1 MHPEL
6 FELKALVAGR
16 LDAHRRREIDDHLG
30 TCADCSRHYVALM
43 LGSASPKTAEA
54 EARQGRVPSS
64 TGLLSFAAAGGVSD
78 APAYGIDAPLAAQP
92 SRPPVTRPPHSNL
105 AALETEFVPPVSR
118 AQVPVSTSFVDAIT
132 QLRAE
137 SEQGLRTAAT
147 AAAKTLERPAAAQAA
162 QTSIIPAPQK
172 PIVPKSHVLPPF
184 LQDGPVE
191 SSDAAP
197 ELVVTFSS
205 TPTRFARRRIVT
217 PPAPVE
223 AASYAPPVLRAAAQS
238 PAEPFGALVGA
249 VAAATAPAVV
259 EPMSPFVLHH
269 GVASPFDSHSADV
282 LHAERLAHKPKS
294 MMLGAL
300 AGGVVFVLVVVAGG
314 IRYFQSSVSQ
324 AAATAG
330 AAAARQVEAT
340 AARTAAGLAAT
351 VAARG
356 AAPVQ
361 TRIVYV
367 REPAKKED
375 EARPV
380 ETRAALP
387 NVPIA
392 VTLPDVNLQTSGLE
406 TGVNVNSQRSATS
419 ELTRS
424 ARATAARTTNPRP

>member
-78 APAYGIDAPLAAQP
+78 VPAYGIDAPLVTQP

-118 AQVPVSTSFVDAIT
+118 TQLPVSTSFVDAIT

-147 AAAKTLERPAAAQAA
+147 APAKTLERPPAAQAA
-162 QTSIIPAPQK
+162 PTPIVPAPQK
-172 PIVPKSHVLPPF
+172 PIVSKSYVLPPF
-184 LQDGPVE
+184 LQDMPVE
-191 SSDAAP
+191 SNDAAP

-223 AASYAPPVLRAAAQS
+223 AVPYAPPVFRAAAQTL
-238 PAEPFGALVGA
+238 AEPVGALVGA

-259 EPMSPFVLHH
+259 EPMSPLVLRD
-269 GVASPFDSHSADV
+269 VMASPFDNQAADA
-282 LHAERLAHKPKS
+282 LHAERLARKPKS
-294 MMLGAL
+294 MMLGAM
-300 AGGVVFVLVVVAGG
+300 AGGVVFVLVVAAGG
-314 IRYFQSSVSQ
+314 MKYFQSSVSQ

-340 AARTAAGLAAT
+340 AARTAAGVAAT
-351 VAARG
+351 NATRG
-356 AAPVQ
+356 TAPVQ

-367 REPAKKED
+367 REPAKKD

-392 VTLPDVNLQTSGLE
+392 VTLPDVNLQTSALE

-424 ARATAARTTNPRP
+424 ARATAARTANPRP

>member
-64 TGLLSFAAAGGVSD
+64 TGLLSFAAAGGVAE
-78 APAYGIDAPLAAQP
+78 APAYGIDAPLVAQP

-105 AALETEFVPPVSR
+105 AALETEFVPPASR
-118 AQVPVSTSFVDAIT
+118 TQVPVTTSFVDAIT

-137 SEQGLRTAAT
+137 SEQGQRTAVT
-147 AAAKTLERPAAAQAA
+147 AAAKTLERPVAAQAA
-162 QTSIIPAPQK
+162 PTPIIPAPPK
-172 PIVPKSHVLPPF
+172 SIVPKSYELPPF
-184 LQDGPVE
+184 LQDTPVE

-223 AASYAPPVLRAAAQS
+223 AVRHAPLVVRDAAQM
-238 PAEPFGALVGA
+238 PADLVSAIVGA
-249 VAAATAPAVV
+249 VPAAPAPTVV
-259 EPMSPFVLHH
+259 MSMSPLMLHD
-269 GVASPFDSHSADV
+269 VSVSPFDSQAADA
-282 LHAERLAHKPKS
+282 LHAERLAHKSKS
-294 MMLGAL
+294 MMLSAM
-300 AGGVVFVLVVVAGG
+300 AGGVVFVLVVAAGG

-324 AAATAG
+324 AAASAG
-330 AAAARQVEAT
+330 AAAARQVEAS
-340 AARTAAGLAAT
+340 AARTAAGVAAT

-367 REPAKKED
+367 REPAKKE
-375 EARPV
+375 ESRSV

-392 VTLPDVNLQTSGLE
+392 VTLPDVNLQTSALE

-424 ARATAARTTNPRP
+424 ARATAARTANPRP

>member
-43 LGSASPKTAEA
+43 LGSASPKTSEA
-54 EARQGRVPSS
+54 EARQGRAPSS
-64 TGLLSFAAAGGVSD
+64 AGLLSFAAAGGVTD
-78 APAYGIDAPLAAQP
+78 APAFGIDAPLVAQP

-105 AALETEFVPPVSR
+105 AALETEFVSPVSR
-118 AQVPVSTSFVDAIT
+118 TQVPVSTSFVDAIT

-137 SEQGLRTAAT
+137 SEHGPRAAVTAAV
-147 AAAKTLERPAAAQAA
+147 KPLEQPAATQDVP
-162 QTSIIPAPQK
+162 TSIISAPQK
-172 PIVPKSHVLPPF
+172 PIVPKSYVLPPF
-184 LQDGPVE
+184 LQDTPVE

-217 PPAPVE
+217 PPTPATAVRHAPLVLH
-223 AASYAPPVLRAAAQS
+223 AAPQAPTEPV
-238 PAEPFGALVGA
+238 GALV
-249 VAAATAPAVV
+249 AAAAAVTAPAVV
-259 EPMSPFVLHH
+259 MPMSPLVLHD
-269 GVASPFDSHSADV
+269 VLASPFDSQAADA
-282 LHAERLAHKPKS
+282 LHAARLAHKPKS

-300 AGGVVFVLVVVAGG
+300 AGGVVFVLVVAAGG

-340 AARTAAGLAAT
+340 AARTAAGVAAT

-367 REPAKKED
+367 REPAKKEG
-375 EARPV
+375 ARSVDTP
-380 ETRAALP
+380 AALP

-392 VTLPDVNLQTSGLE
+392 VTLPDVNLQTSALE
-406 TGVNVNSQRSATS
+406 TGVNANSQRSATS